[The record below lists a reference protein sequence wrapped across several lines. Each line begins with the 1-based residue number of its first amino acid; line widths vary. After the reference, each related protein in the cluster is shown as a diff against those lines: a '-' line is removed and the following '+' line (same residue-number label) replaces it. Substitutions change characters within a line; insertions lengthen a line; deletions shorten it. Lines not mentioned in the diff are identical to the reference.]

1 MRDIKFKI
9 YEKSWDSEEWQ
20 MNDNKGKGFFLWQLN
35 FMRTEYSD
43 EKMKVFQFSGLK
55 DKNGIDIYEGD
66 IVKFINANGIEDGEG
81 KIVFEDY
88 SFKIQNNENYLDE
101 LLYNITKPAII
112 EVIGNPYENPELL
125 ESSGEK

>member
-9 YEKSWDSEEWQ
+9 YEKSWDSEEWH

-81 KIVFEDY
+81 QIVFEDY

-112 EVIGNPYENPELL
+112 EVIGNLYENPELL